1 MGMLEG
7 GRPVDAIRKDYCHCT
22 CKDITLQ
29 LNAMSD
35 EIKTLE
41 LKKEEL
47 EQQVKG
53 ENKIQNFLEET

>member
-1 MGMLEG
+1 MLEG
-7 GRPVDAIRKDYCHCT
+7 GRPVDAIRKDYCCCS
-22 CKDITLQ
+22 CKDLTHQ
-29 LNAMSD
+29 LNTMSN

-41 LKKEEL
+41 LKKKEL